1 MHVKQNQLN
10 LVVKDQILLWPL
22 LLLNLL
28 LVQFGVYFYGYT
40 QKEEQNLRLHLMIL
54 LKWFLLVFVLL
65 VVGGVLVA
73 IQLPAVQ
80 NWAVQKGTAWLSKK
94 IGSRVALANLRVE
107 FPKTI
112 VLEGLYVETPAPAQ
126 DTLLQV
132 GSLKVD
138 IGMWGLLKKKW
149 MWDRLS

>member
-1 MHVKQNQLN
+1 
-10 LVVKDQILLWPL
+10 
-22 LLLNLL
+22 
-28 LVQFGVYFYGYT
+28 
-40 QKEEQNLRLHLMIL
+40 
-54 LKWFLLVFVLL
+54 
-65 VVGGVLVA
+65 LVA

-149 MWDRLS
+149 M